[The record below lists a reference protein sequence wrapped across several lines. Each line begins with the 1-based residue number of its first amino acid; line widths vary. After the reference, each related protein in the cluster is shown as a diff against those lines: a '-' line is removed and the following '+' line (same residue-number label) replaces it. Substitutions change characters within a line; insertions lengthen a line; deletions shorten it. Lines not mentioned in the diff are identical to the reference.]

1 MCANECKKIALV
13 YWWCHSRKSFFAWG
27 CYCRCRLKMP
37 SLLLIQNVRLKRRD
51 KVENLTL
58 SFPFKHQDL
67 SQKMRQRLLQ
77 NTKSW
82 RMSLRSL
89 HMQNPFFFCG
99 KNVSKSPDTFLF
111 CHKMYGRAESNVM
124 HFRSPSKAAKWIM
137 ISFISIHITTHKAG
151 QDKIGTNF
159 SFG

>member
-1 MCANECKKIALV
+1 MSWATLFLSGASDDRPRNFFCWLTVLVCANECKKIALV

-89 HMQNPFFFCG
+89 HMQNPFFFLWEKC
-99 KNVSKSPDTFLF
+99 KQKPWHIFVLSQNVWK
-111 CHKMYGRAESNVM
+111 GRKQCNA
-124 HFRSPSKAAKWIM
+124 F
-137 ISFISIHITTHKAG
+137 
-151 QDKIGTNF
+151 
-159 SFG
+159 